1 MEVNEKL
8 QIAKQGVNLIRTIAD
23 ENNCFFHEI
32 QQEND
37 VGIDAIIELSQHNH
51 LTGTNI
57 AVQIK
62 TGNSLFHYRIIDFLA
77 IGTSNPD
84 VFRSGADYEVCER
97 NAHLTIIKMS
107 KADVIK
113 LLAYVDSE
121 NGFERGSTGEWVDFI
136 IQAIPNSAEI
146 LQEIIGDHRLS
157 TEIRENALF
166 LFASYEPAAFL
177 KLESGKVLDRYEM
190 LSNAIEKYGGIFP
203 YM

>member
-77 IGTSNPD
+77 IGTPNPD